1 MLWQRLNS
9 LKFNGYAKKK
19 NFGVLTIKNHVNG
32 NYGMSKF
39 NKF

>member
-9 LKFNGYAKKK
+9 LKFNGYAK
-19 NFGVLTIKNHVNG
+19 VLTIKNHVNG

>member
-9 LKFNGYAKKK
+9 LKFNGYAK
-19 NFGVLTIKNHVNG
+19 VLTIKNHVNG
-32 NYGMSKF
+32 NYGMSQF